1 MEGMWGSNVNVFPGG
16 WKRVRTKQGGGGWR
30 KGLLEGRAG
39 REPRDGTQ
47 EASSMGQA
55 RGRTE
60 QRMGTTHEVSFGGRK
75 LEIILHAAREWSAS
89 RGKGLLLMGEGER
102 AEQRTWKCCH

>member
-1 MEGMWGSNVNVFPGG
+1 MGMEEGEE
-16 WKRVRTKQGGGGWR
+16 KQGGARWR

-47 EASSMGQA
+47 EVSSMGQA

-60 QRMGTTHEVSFGGRK
+60 QGMGTTQGSSGGRK
-75 LEIILHAAREWSAS
+75 LEILLCAAREWSAS
-89 RGKGLLLMGEGER
+89 RGEGLLLMGEGER
-102 AEQRTWKCCH
+102 AGQRIWKCCH